1 VTTRY
6 VLALDA
12 GTTGNR
18 AILFDEQMRSVRS
31 AYRELPVTFPSP
43 GWVEQD
49 PRAIRDGCVEVLR
62 EAAAGIDP
70 GEIAAL
76 GITNQRETVVVWDRA
91 SGEPLGPAIVWQD
104 RRTADF
110 CGELEAQ
117 GLAAAIREKTGLPLD
132 PYFSASKLRWIRK
145 NRPFPSGAAAGTVDA
160 WVLWNLTGGKRHAT
174 DLSNASR
181 TMLCDIRKGAWDE
194 ELCRIFD
201 VPPGILPEITDSG
214 GDLATMDAR
223 ILGQPVPIRA
233 VVGDQQGA
241 LFGQACFAPG
251 ETKATFGTGL
261 FLVANAGLRVPVSE
275 TLLSTVGW
283 RIAGETVYALEGSA
297 FVAGAAVQWLR
308 DGLRFLSTAAESDAI
323 ARSVPD
329 NGGVYFVPAL
339 SGLGTPHWDAAAR
352 GLFIGLTRG
361 SERAHLVRAVLES
374 IAFQAREL
382 ADLME
387 HALGR
392 RGAELRVDGGASGNA
407 FLMSFL
413 ASLLGR
419 PVRRAETTELT
430 AAGAAGIAGISA
442 GLWSRSEFAALLPAG
457 RTFPPLAAP
466 PEAEFARWKDAV
478 SRSLRWA

>member
-1 VTTRY
+1 MTSRY

-18 AILFDEQMRSVRS
+18 AILFDRNMRPAGS
-31 AYRELPVTFPSP
+31 AYRELPVSFPQP

-49 PRAIRDGCVEVLR
+49 PRAIRDGCIEVLR
-62 EAAAGIDP
+62 EAAAGVDP
-70 GEIAAL
+70 TSIAAL
-76 GITNQRETVVVWDRA
+76 GITNQRETVVTWDRA
-91 SGEPLGPAIVWQD
+91 SGEPGGPAIVWQD

-110 CGELEAQ
+110 CGELEAR
-117 GLAAAIREKTGLPLD
+117 GMSAAIREKTGLPLD
-132 PYFSASKLRWIRK
+132 PYFSASKLRWIR
-145 NRPFPSGAAAGTVDA
+145 RHRGFPPGTAAGTVDA

-181 TMLCDIRKGAWDE
+181 TMLCDIRSGEWDD
-194 ELCRIFD
+194 ELCRLFE

-214 GDLATMDAR
+214 GALGTVDAG
-223 ILGQPVPIRA
+223 ILGAPVPIRA

-261 FLVANAGLRVPVSE
+261 FVVSNAGPRLPAGQ
-275 TLLSTVGW
+275 TLLSTVAW

-308 DGLRFLSTAAESDAI
+308 DGLGFLSTAAESDAI

-339 SGLGTPHWDAAAR
+339 SGLGTPHWDAGAR

-361 SERAHLVRAVLES
+361 TERAHLVRAVLE
-374 IAFQAREL
+374 AVAYQAREL
-382 ADLME
+382 VDLVE
-387 HALGR
+387 RALGS
-392 RGAELRVDGGASGNA
+392 RGEELRVDGGATENR
-407 FLMSFL
+407 FLMDFL

-419 PVRRAETTELT
+419 PVRRAENAELT

-442 GLWSRSEFAALLPAG
+442 GLWSRRDFASLLPAG
-457 RTFPPLAAP
+457 RTFAP
-466 PEAEFARWKDAV
+466 AQAPAEKDFARWKDAV